1 MSIETKIEQL
11 FRHRI
16 LLHAGFWS
24 VTLIFAVLGEVNGEK
39 AVFNW
44 KEILHL
50 FVHFIGFIVATYLNL
65 YLLIPRF
72 LVYRKYVPYFILVFL
87 LATSTTFLTQLLQ
100 QLTSKYV
107 LHFRIEE
114 DLVFLFFHISFYCF
128 FLMML
133 TSMFYFLRRKMSLQE
148 MGVKLQE
155 VEKQQVMSELKA
167 LKSQINPHFF
177 FNTLNSIYSLSL
189 ENSPKTPEVVLKLS
203 GLMRYVLY
211 ESSSDKVSL
220 KKELEFVKNYIDLEK
235 SRFEDSV
242 HVQFEADE
250 QKLAHYHVA
259 PLLFIPF
266 IENAFK
272 HCNKSGAPV
281 PVIKI
286 TFDTAQLPRLLFRV
300 ENTKEESLN
309 NHVAAGGVG
318 LENVKQRLNLIYPD
332 KHTLKIDDEGG
343 WYRIHLEVDLSLA

>member
-1 MSIETKIEQL
+1 MSIENKIEQL
-11 FRHRI
+11 LRHRI
-16 LLHAGFWS
+16 LLHAGFWTT
-24 VTLIFAVLGEVNGEK
+24 TLIFAILGEVNGEK
-39 AVFNW
+39 EVLNW
-44 KEILHL
+44 KDVLH
-50 FVHFIGFIVATYLNL
+50 FSVHFIGFIAATYINL

-72 LVYRKYVPYFILVFL
+72 LVFRKYLQYFTLVFL
-87 LATSTTFLTQLLQ
+87 LAATSTLITQLLQ
-100 QLTSKYV
+100 QFTSAYI
-107 LHFRIEE
+107 LHYEFEE

-242 HVQFEADE
+242 NVQFEADE
-250 QKLAHYHVA
+250 QKLANYQVA

-272 HCNKSGAPV
+272 HSNKSGVPV

-286 TFDTAQLPRLLFRV
+286 VFDTSKLPRLVFQV

-309 NHVAAGGVG
+309 NNVVKGGVG

-332 KHTLKIDDEGG
+332 RHTLIINDEGE
-343 WYRIHLEVDLSLA
+343 WYRIHLEVELSLA

>member
-1 MSIETKIEQL
+1 MSVENKIEQL

-16 LLHAGFWS
+16 LLHAGFWTT
-24 VTLIFAVLGEVNGEK
+24 TLIFAILGEVNGEK
-39 AVFNW
+39 AALNW
-44 KEILHL
+44 KDILH
-50 FVHFIGFIVATYLNL
+50 FSVHFIGFIAATYINL

-72 LVYRKYVPYFILVFL
+72 LVYRKYLQYFTLVFL
-87 LATSTTFLTQLLQ
+87 LAATSTLLTQLLQ
-100 QLTSKYV
+100 QFTSAYL
-107 LHFRIEE
+107 LHYEFEE

-148 MGVKLQE
+148 MGVKLRE

-211 ESSSDKVSL
+211 DSSSDKVSL

-242 HVQFEADE
+242 DVHFEADE
-250 QKLAHYHVA
+250 RKLENITIA

-272 HCNKSGAPV
+272 HCNKTGKNIPEV
-281 PVIKI
+281 RIV
-286 TFDTAQLPRLLFRV
+286 FETARLPKLVVLV
-300 ENTKEESLN
+300 ENTKEKSPDSN
-309 NHVAAGGVG
+309 TTVGGVG

-332 KHTLKIDDEGG
+332 KYSLQILDDGE
-343 WYRIHLEVDLSLA
+343 WFRIHLEVDLSLD

>member
-1 MSIETKIEQL
+1 MSIENKIEQL

-16 LLHAGFWS
+16 LLHTGFWTT
-24 VTLIFAVLGEVNGEK
+24 TLIFAILGEVNGEK
-39 AVFNW
+39 AVLNW
-44 KEILHL
+44 KDILH
-50 FVHFIGFIVATYLNL
+50 FSVHFIGFIVATYINL

-72 LVYRKYVPYFILVFL
+72 LVFRKYLQYFTLVFL
-87 LATSTTFLTQLLQ
+87 LAATSTILTQLLQ
-100 QLTSKYV
+100 QFTSAY
-107 LHFRIEE
+107 LLQYEFEE

-148 MGVKLQE
+148 MGVKLRE
-155 VEKQQVMSELKA
+155 VEKQQIMSELKA

-211 ESSSDKVSL
+211 DSSSDKVSL

-235 SRFEDSV
+235 YRFEDSV
-242 HVQFEADE
+242 DVHFKADE
-250 QKLAHYHVA
+250 RKLENITVA

-272 HCNKSGAPV
+272 HCNKSDAPAPV
-281 PVIKI
+281 VKI
-286 TFDTAQLPRLLFRV
+286 VFDTANLPRLVFQV
-300 ENTKEESLN
+300 ENTKEESFKN
-309 NHVAAGGVG
+309 NSTTGGVG
-318 LENVKQRLNLIYPD
+318 LENVKQRLNLIYPG
-332 KHTLKIDDEGG
+332 KHHLQIDDEGG
-343 WYRIHLEVDLSLA
+343 WYRIQLEVDLSLD